1 MFLNHGQQF
10 ERHTARPLRAGMH
23 KVERMLRTPVA
34 RRMLVFSG
42 EGGYAR
48 VGVELVGV
56 RD

>member
-1 MFLNHGQQF
+1 MKAGRTFHSEFL
-10 ERHTARPLRAGMH
+10 AGMH

-34 RRMLVFSG
+34 RRMLVFGG

-48 VGVELVGV
+48 GGVEVVGV